1 MLSIRRF
8 IRLGSAAILLA
19 IGVVVSVLSSSI
31 TASAS
36 DLAWS
41 IVPSPN
47 ASPAQSNQLSAVSC
61 SGPSACVA
69 VGQYDTLG
77 SFPPLAQTLIE
88 SWNGS
93 AWSIVP
99 SPNASPAQSNQLSA
113 VSCSGPSACVA
124 VGQKSSASTPQQ
136 TLIESWNGSAWSIVP
151 SPNTSPT
158 QGNLLAGVSCTG
170 PSACVAV
177 GAGGTGQTLIESWNG
192 SAWSI
197 VPSPNTSPTQVN
209 GLGGVSCSLPTAC
222 VAVGAYY
229 ASGDFSQTLI
239 ESWNGSVWSIV
250 PSPNTSPTQINFLG
264 GVSCSSPSACTAIGN
279 YEASTSTAQQNLI
292 ESWNGSAW
300 SIVPSPNSSPTQNN
314 YLTGVSCSSPSAC
327 IAVGYYPFASGPQV
341 FYQTLIESWDGSAWS
356 IVPSPNPGA
365 PTPVDRLLGVSCSS
379 LSACTAVGDNSG
391 AQTLIERGTLSTT
404 TSVLIPSNG
413 ATLSGSTYLDAVAS
427 NATSVQFWLFG
438 GSYGYSGH
446 LVGTA
451 TPTNYGWLHS
461 WNTTTVSNGS
471 YALLSEAFAP
481 GGSAF
486 SSHVSITVDNPP
498 PSTTVL
504 LPQAGGT
511 LDSAQT
517 DVLDAVASP
526 GVTQVSIEVTAAGE
540 TIPFTATPTI
550 YGWIVVLPANQP
562 CNPLT
567 TPDCRTE
574 PVSASIQSV
583 ASYSGGV
590 TGTSPPVPATII
602 IYMLVG

>member
-1 MLSIRRF
+1 MRSIRRV
-8 IRLGSAAILLA
+8 IRVGGAAMS
-19 IGVVVSVLSSSI
+19 GVVVGMLSFSS

-36 DLAWS
+36 GLTWS

-47 ASPAQSNQLSAVSC
+47 ASPAQSNGLNAVSC

-69 VGQYDTLG
+69 VGQYDTPG

-99 SPNASPAQSNQLSA
+99 SPNTSPTQNNQLSA

-124 VGQKSSASTPQQ
+124 VGQQSSASTPQQ

-158 QGNLLAGVSCTG
+158 HDNLLGGVSCSG
-170 PSACVAV
+170 QSACVAV
-177 GAGGTGQTLIESWNG
+177 GAYFASSSDQTLIEAWNG

-222 VAVGAYY
+222 VAVGAYSPSS
-229 ASGDFSQTLI
+229 SGDFSQTLI

-300 SIVPSPNSSPTQNN
+300 SIVPSPNTSPTQNN

-327 IAVGYYPFASGPQV
+327 TAVGYYTFVSSDGSASDQA
-341 FYQTLIESWDGSAWS
+341 LIESWNGSAWS
-356 IVPSPNPGA
+356 IVPSPTA
-365 PTPVDRLLGVSCSS
+365 PQPDLLLGVSCSS
-379 LSACTAVGDNSG
+379 SSACTAVGDGSS
-391 AQTLIERGTLSTT
+391 QTLIERGTLAPT

-413 ATLSGSTYLDAVAS
+413 ATLSGTAAILDASAS

-451 TPTNYGWLHS
+451 TPTYYGWLYS
-461 WNTTTVSNGS
+461 WNTTTVPSGS
-471 YALLSEAFAP
+471 YRCCRKPSVRVGAP
-481 GGSAF
+481 SAP
-486 SSHVSITVDNPP
+486 I
-498 PSTTVL
+498 
-504 LPQAGGT
+504 
-511 LDSAQT
+511 
-517 DVLDAVASP
+517 
-526 GVTQVSIEVTAAGE
+526 
-540 TIPFTATPTI
+540 
-550 YGWIVVLPANQP
+550 
-562 CNPLT
+562 
-567 TPDCRTE
+567 
-574 PVSASIQSV
+574 
-583 ASYSGGV
+583 
-590 TGTSPPVPATII
+590 
-602 IYMLVG
+602 